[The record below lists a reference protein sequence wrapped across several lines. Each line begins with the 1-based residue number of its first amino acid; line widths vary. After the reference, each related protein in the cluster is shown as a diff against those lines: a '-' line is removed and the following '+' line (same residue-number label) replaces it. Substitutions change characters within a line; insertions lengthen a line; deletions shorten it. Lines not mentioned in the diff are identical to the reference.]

1 MPGIYIHVPFC
12 RKACHYCNF
21 HFSTN
26 LSLKQ
31 RMLDC
36 MLEEI
41 RLRKDYLSAKEIV
54 SVYFGGGT
62 PSVFS
67 KEDLHSILSEINAH
81 FDLEQ
86 CKEICLEANPDD
98 LGPEYLEELK
108 EIGINRLSI
117 GVQSFFEED
126 LKWMNRSHSS
136 EQATQCIMDA
146 RAAGFDSISIDLI
159 FGSPSSSFEIW
170 TRNLE
175 IADSLGID
183 HISCYGL
190 TVEPKTAL
198 QLMIEKGKTE
208 APRDEDYSEQF
219 LKTLEFLISKGYEH
233 YEISNYARNSNYAV
247 HNTNYWKGVS
257 YLGIGPSA
265 HSFDGESR
273 SWNISN
279 NNKYM
284 DLIEQGGDFN
294 EHEDLNKKDRF
305 NEYIMTG
312 LRTKWGIDTER
323 LKAMDPDYYSQ
334 IEDTLQG
341 FLAQEKLMLRDNSVF
356 LSTNGK
362 LIANSIISDLF
373 IL

>member
-31 RMLDC
+31 RMLAC

-62 PSVFS
+62 PSVFT
-67 KEDLHSILSEINAH
+67 KEDLRALLVEINAH

-98 LGPEYLEELK
+98 LNPAYLRDLK

-136 EQATQCIMDA
+136 EQATQCIKDA
-146 RAAGFDSISIDLI
+146 RDAGFDNISIDLI